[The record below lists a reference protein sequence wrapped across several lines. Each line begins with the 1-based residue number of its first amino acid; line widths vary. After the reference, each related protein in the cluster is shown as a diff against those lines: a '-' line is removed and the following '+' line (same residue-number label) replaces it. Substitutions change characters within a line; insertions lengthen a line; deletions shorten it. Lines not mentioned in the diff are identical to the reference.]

1 MMHGFHHITPIEVR
15 FRDLDVF
22 GHVNNGVIFTYVE
35 TARVRYIAEVG
46 IRLPQ
51 TGWHALSFILAHI
64 NCNFRRPIFYGQ
76 KVEVGSRIVEIGRSS
91 FKLEHRV
98 EAEGEL
104 AAEGYGVIVHYD
116 YSAGRSVP
124 LSDELRAKIEV
135 FEDLMFSGEH

>member
-1 MMHGFHHITPIEVR
+1 MMQGYHHITPIEVR
-15 FRDLDVF
+15 FRDLDAL

-51 TGWHALSFILAHI
+51 TGWQDISFILAHI
-64 NCNFRRPIFYGQ
+64 NCDFRRPIFYGQ

-116 YSAGRSVP
+116 YSTGRSVP
-124 LSDELRAKIEV
+124 LSDELRAKIEA
-135 FEDLMFSGEH
+135 FEGLTFER